1 VYSYRLQAKK
11 NNKRMLR
18 PGVQQWK
25 LFVQDVDGEVRSSG
39 GVLLVTDLHDY
50 FEWVYTSR
58 MRRTISALCAEAGHT
73 PTATID
79 AVCALVRKWSPT
91 GGRGL
96 PQNQD
101 PSSFLANIY
110 LHEIDAYM
118 LAQGYNYFRFVDEF
132 RVICDSEYEARHV
145 LKKLI
150 LALRRL
156 GLSVNV
162 KKTAILH
169 RGTPQ
174 YAEFVP
180 PPNREID
187 EIESLVR
194 SGTVGDLRR
203 ALPKLRKFTLRLI
216 ADNKAA
222 TREFRFCMNR
232 IETIARS
239 RHAKSTDLG
248 WIVDPAI
255 DVLFAQPWATDGA
268 VRVLERL
275 DLTPAQIRR
284 VADLM
289 QDPRV
294 NIYEWQGFN
303 LWRLLAVVERAGRC
317 EPGRMRDCAH
327 NTLCGHWERPMKAGA
342 AYYLGACGTEQD
354 RMLVARA
361 FHRMRHSRLVAR
373 SVVLA
378 TQELPSAYLEK
389 HVRPYLGKD
398 LRMSLERLRAL
409 PSAERYYEPA
419 PVLSTRDVYG
429 AMPEAE
435 TS

>member
-1 VYSYRLQAKK
+1 
-11 NNKRMLR
+11 
-18 PGVQQWK
+18 
-25 LFVQDVDGEVRSSG
+25 
-39 GVLLVTDLHDY
+39 
-50 FEWVYTSR
+50 
-58 MRRTISALCAEAGHT
+58 
-73 PTATID
+73 
-79 AVCALVRKWSPT
+79 
-91 GGRGL
+91 
-96 PQNQD
+96 
-101 PSSFLANIY
+101 
-110 LHEIDAYM
+110 M